1 MDLRLGRF
9 GFRGDSSIMWD
20 GMCLFVCFVFSLRLV
35 FLVVLFWSLLRC
47 RNVSFKDSKHARFDA
62 SHLVFSMECN
72 EARSLF
78 INLGVKFDVDMHR
91 PSLGELSSFD
101 GVGCACGLCSFRGAM
116 MATCAIASCFLRL

>member
-20 GMCLFVCFVFSLRLV
+20 GMCLFACFVFSLRLV

-47 RNVSFKDSKHARFDA
+47 RNVS
-62 SHLVFSMECN
+62 LGCN

-78 INLGVKFDVDMHR
+78 INLGVKFGVDMHR